1 VPKVQLLKDSL
12 RKLTPGEIM
21 PQFYEYNWPA
31 AIANGISLFQAIT
44 ENIPLQLNGSYVNK
58 TMEAVNF
65 VDDFGIVPRITLN
78 SASDLRGINF
88 LITGYQNGV
97 FINETLAGPN
107 ANTTVTSVNCF
118 DTLQQIIPSGTSG
131 DTVQAGVAPVGY
143 FPIILLNTVKTN
155 TSSISYALNMVEAPA
170 NPATYQVFLSLKN
183 NLGMGKYDDLTNQ
196 TNGNFAATAA
206 AATGS
211 ALIQYNSLASNLLIK
226 IGPNANNSP
235 LKAQFLQ
242 S

>member
-1 VPKVQLLKDSL
+1 MS
-12 RKLTPGEIM
+12 
-21 PQFYEYNWPA
+21 QFYEYHWPV
-31 AIANGISLFQAIT
+31 AIANGISLFQSLTA
-44 ENIPLQLNGSYVNK
+44 NIPLQLNGFYVNK
-58 TMEAVNF
+58 VTKTVNF

-78 SASDLRGINF
+78 SAADLRAINF

-97 FINETLAGPN
+97 FISETLTGPN
-107 ANTTVTSVNCF
+107 NTTVTSVNCF
-118 DTLQQIIPSGTSG
+118 DTLRQIIPTGTTGS
-131 DTVQAGVAPVGY
+131 TASVGVAALGY
-143 FPIILLNTVKTN
+143 FPIILLNTSLVN
-155 TSSISYALNMVEAPA
+155 ASGISYALNIVAATA

-196 TNGNFAATAA
+196 TNGNFVAPAGPATL
-206 AATGS
+206 S
-211 ALIQYNSLASNLLIK
+211 ALIDYNSLASNLLIK